1 MHIYPCCNLNI
12 FRNENSKLSPP
23 YLTKTFRRKKFPS
36 HPPYLVSYVWVK
48 SNDEN
53 FDMDENIDRPIL
65 WKYQCKFLYQCK
77 Y

>member
-1 MHIYPCCNLNI
+1 MYIYPCCNLNI

-48 SNDEN
+48 SNDEKISIDQFYGNISAN
-53 FDMDENIDRPIL
+53 FYINVNIDN
-65 WKYQCKFLYQCK
+65 K
-77 Y
+77 

>member
-1 MHIYPCCNLNI
+1 MYIYPCCNLNI

-48 SNDEN
+48 SNDEKISIDQFYENNISAN
-53 FDMDENIDRPIL
+53 FYINVNIDN
-65 WKYQCKFLYQCK
+65 K
-77 Y
+77 